1 MSTNLYHR
9 PYQTRT
15 EELEHA
21 HGLCFI
27 HLMHSKVL
35 KYTEGV
41 Y

>member
-1 MSTNLYHR
+1 MRINVYHR
-9 PYQTRT
+9 PYKKRS
-15 EELEHA
+15 EEIEQE